1 MSFSISRAITM
12 AKRNFLQLKRDPA
25 KLIHVFYWSFLD
37 IILWGYSASWVQKD
51 SLSDVIGI
59 SLLMGVIFWQF
70 VVRSNFDI
78 SLGVI
83 EEVLSHNITNLFAS
97 PLSVYEWL
105 VGLLMVSVVICS
117 LLLLF
122 CHIIAF
128 YVYKMSI
135 FAIFGWTLPIFIIL
149 LYLSGTSF
157 GLLAGTL
164 ILIGGA
170 RFQSL
175 VYMIGWG
182 FAPLGG
188 IFYPINVLPQ
198 WVQFIASWFPLM
210 YIFDAV
216 RKYIE
221 TNQLVWNFIYKAFAL
236 NIIYVILSAIIFM
249 TAFKYSRNRGLSRL
263 IE

>member
-1 MSFSISRAITM
+1 M
-12 AKRNFLQLKRDPA
+12 A
-25 KLIHVFYWSFLD
+25 
-37 IILWGYSASWVQKD
+37 
-51 SLSDVIGI
+51 
-59 SLLMGVIFWQF
+59 
-70 VVRSNFDI
+70 
-78 SLGVI
+78 
-83 EEVLSHNITNLFAS
+83 
-97 PLSVYEWL
+97 
-105 VGLLMVSVVICS
+105 
-117 LLLLF
+117 
-122 CHIIAF
+122 
-128 YVYKMSI
+128 
-135 FAIFGWTLPIFIIL
+135 
-149 LYLSGTSF
+149 GTSF

-188 IFYPINVLPQ
+188 IFYPINVLPE

-216 RKYIE
+216 RSFIE
-221 TNQLVWNFIYKAFAL
+221 TNMITWNFIYKALAL